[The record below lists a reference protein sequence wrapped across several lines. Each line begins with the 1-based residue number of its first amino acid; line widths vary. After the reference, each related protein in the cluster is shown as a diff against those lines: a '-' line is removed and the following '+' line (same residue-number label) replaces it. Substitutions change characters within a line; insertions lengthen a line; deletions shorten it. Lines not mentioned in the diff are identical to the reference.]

1 MAIPPRLKAACQAAI
16 ADHLE
21 HTGGTDWS
29 TVRAAFPGV
38 AEASFWRMVRAAK
51 AGSAAP
57 SERLTKG
64 HHDLVDVARE
74 PLHGLGASIDP
85 QAVLAACL
93 ENANAVAAQARTADG
108 KIRSPKLAL
117 AAAKLMTEVLRT
129 AAAVSSVLLDERQ
142 TRDFYRSILA
152 ELEAE
157 SPELKERIA
166 ARFEALTSGMTLR
179 PYVGR

>member
-38 AEASFWRMVRAAK
+38 AEATFWRLVRAAK

-57 SERLTKG
+57 NERLAKG
-64 HHDLVDVARE
+64 HRDLVDVARE
-74 PLHGLGASIDP
+74 PLHDLGASIDP

-108 KIRSPKLAL
+108 KIRSPKLML
-117 AAAKLMTEVLRT
+117 AASKLMADVLRT
-129 AAAVSSVLLDERQ
+129 AAAVSAVLLDERRV
-142 TRDFYRSILA
+142 RDFYAAIMA
-152 ELEAE
+152 ELRAE
-157 SPELKERIA
+157 SPEFA
-166 ARFEALTSGMTLR
+166 ARVAARIEALNSDSGLASGL
-179 PYVGR
+179 GR